1 MPKLILYIQSLHM
14 ITIIFLKF
22 FFFGG
27 GGNDIMHYKKNKNE
41 LKIKL
46 SYENQNLN

>member
-14 ITIIFLKF
+14 ITVIFFKF
-22 FFFGG
+22 FFLEGG
-27 GGNDIMHYKKNKNE
+27 DDIMHYKKNKNE